1 MAELRRE
8 PVTRM
13 WVVVTN
19 DYPKG
24 PSDYLPF
31 KPPYR
36 LQEAEGPC
44 PFCPG
49 NERMTP
55 RETFSLSRDKGQW
68 LVRVI
73 PNKSPFFHIE
83 GDYDR
88 RPEGMYDIMEAIGA
102 HEIVVEAPDH
112 DQSLATMEPGQIEK
126 ILLAYRERLIDLEK
140 DQRFQQCLILKNHPG
155 ISNRHPHS
163 HIMAMPVIP
172 KRIGEEVLG
181 TLDYYQRK
189 ERCIF
194 CDIIKEEISAKKR
207 VILETVHFL
216 IFLPFASRYPF
227 EAWII
232 PKVHSPDFH
241 RIKEEEI
248 ADLSVAIQ
256 SLFHSFFKLL
266 SDPPY
271 SLTFH
276 TSPIRNRFH
285 RPEYHWHIET
295 RLRIGLREGFEW
307 GTGFFVNP
315 TPPEDAANFLRG
327 VI

>member
-19 DYPKG
+19 ENPKG

-31 KPPYR
+31 KPPYHFPDP
-36 LQEAEGPC
+36 EGPC

-49 NERMTP
+49 NEKMTP
-55 RETFSLSRDKGQW
+55 RETFSLSRGKGRW
-68 LVRVI
+68 LVRVV

-112 DQSLATMEPGQIEK
+112 DQSLASMEPGQIEK
-126 ILLAYRERLIDLEK
+126 ILLAYRERLIDLQK
-140 DQRFQQCLILKNHPG
+140 DQRFQQFLILKNHPG
-155 ISNRHPHS
+155 VFNRHPHS

-172 KRIGEEVLG
+172 RRIDEEIWG

-194 CDIIKEEISAKKR
+194 CDIIKEEISTKKR
-207 VILETVHFL
+207 VVLETVHFL

-241 RIKEEEI
+241 GIREEEI

-256 SLFHSFFKLL
+256 SLFYSFFKLL

-276 TSPIRNRFH
+276 TSPVRDRYH
-285 RPEYHWHIET
+285 RREYHWHIET

-315 TPPEDAANFLRG
+315 TPPEDAARFLRETL
-327 VI
+327 

>member
-19 DYPKG
+19 DHPKG

-36 LQEAEGPC
+36 VQEAENPC

-49 NERMTP
+49 NEKTTP
-55 RETFSLSRDKGQW
+55 RETFSLRQDKARW
-68 LVRVI
+68 LVRVV

-83 GDYDR
+83 GDFDR

-102 HEIVVEAPDH
+102 HEIVVESPDH
-112 DQSLATMEPGQIEK
+112 GQSLATMEPGQIEK

-140 DQRFQQCLILKNHPG
+140 DERFQQFLILKNHPG
-155 ISNRHPHS
+155 VFNRHPHS
-163 HIMAMPVIP
+163 HLMAMPVIP
-172 KRIGEEVLG
+172 KRMDEEIWG

-194 CDIIKEEISAKKR
+194 CDIIKEEISTKKR
-207 VILETVHFL
+207 VVLETVHFL

-227 EAWII
+227 ESWII

-256 SLFHSFFKLL
+256 SLFHSFSKLL

-276 TSPIRNRFH
+276 TSPIRNRYH
-285 RPEYHWHIET
+285 RQEYHWHIET

-315 TPPEDAANFLRG
+315 TPPEDAAKFLRE
-327 VI
+327 VL